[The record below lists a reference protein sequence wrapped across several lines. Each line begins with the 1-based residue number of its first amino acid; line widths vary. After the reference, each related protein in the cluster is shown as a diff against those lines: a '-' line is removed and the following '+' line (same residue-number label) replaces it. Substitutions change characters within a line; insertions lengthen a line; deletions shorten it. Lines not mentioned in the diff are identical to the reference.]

1 MIHRTSDVA
10 ALRSST
16 VPAAWVVGLVCGR
29 LRLHGCETPTQ
40 AACQHR
46 SVVWSKLCSGPPPYV
61 CIEKRAALLCVEHT
75 TASAHAV
82 VPTGGP
88 ASHSPPRWA
97 ALAASG
103 CMPTG
108 DDIMNIFTRILE
120 PHAHCQLER
129 SHVGGIAAAL
139 EDPPGDPAPRRTLC
153 GLRVDRRRPGV
164 APAVSSLYQRVC
176 DAGGAGRSRA
186 LQSSP
191 LNHCTEF
198 HTTYYLLSPLPSF
211 FFHHC
216 FSLSPRLTPGGLYRC
231 GYADCKPENG
241 NENGCLMPLNVEF

>member
-1 MIHRTSDVA
+1 MIHRTSDVT

-16 VPAAWVVGLVCGR
+16 VPAAWVVVLVCGR

-46 SVVWSKLCSGPPPYV
+46 SVVWSMLCSGPPPYV

-108 DDIMNIFTRILE
+108 DDIMNILTRILE

-139 EDPPGDPAPRRTLC
+139 EDPPLAGPCAACASTAGAQVAAGCFTAIPA
-153 GLRVDRRRPGV
+153 GLRRWRRK
-164 APAVSSLYQRVC
+164 Q
-176 DAGGAGRSRA
+176 
-186 LQSSP
+186 
-191 LNHCTEF
+191 
-198 HTTYYLLSPLPSF
+198 
-211 FFHHC
+211 
-216 FSLSPRLTPGGLYRC
+216 
-231 GYADCKPENG
+231 K
-241 NENGCLMPLNVEF
+241 